1 LIQVGC
7 GSRVLHVQLELM
19 TKTKETWGTVDFFK
33 DVVAFF
39 HSGRDDEPKWGRGLQ
54 MKTGQN
60 ASSRKI
66 EEGS

>member
-1 LIQVGC
+1 
-7 GSRVLHVQLELM
+7 M

-39 HSGRDDEPKWGRGLQ
+39 PLERDDEPKWRRGLQ
-54 MKTGQN
+54 TKTGEN
-60 ASSRKI
+60 ASNTEM

>member
-1 LIQVGC
+1 MVEVGYR
-7 GSRVLHVQLELM
+7 SRVLYVQLRLM

-39 HSGRDDEPKWGRGLQ
+39 PLERDDEPKWRRGLQ
-54 MKTGQN
+54 TKTGEN
-60 ASSRKI
+60 ASNTEM